1 MRRTFSVDMDDEIRK
16 MLEIYSEKTGR
27 KFQFIV
33 EHGIKVAVDTDCR
46 YGGDIPLVDLI
57 AGNGCY
63 KVPEPVA
70 KEWQKLID
78 EHDELK
84 KAKAALERAAL
95 NEQSQ

>member
-1 MRRTFSVDMDDEIRK
+1 MDDEIRK

-33 EHGIKVAVDTDCR
+33 EHGIRVAVDTDCR
-46 YGGDIPLVDLI
+46 YGGDVPLVDLI